1 MESYPA
7 SVRRFKL
14 SHKPQR
20 GAVMR
25 ITRVLGV
32 VAVLLAFACFAQAAE
47 KGKGK
52 KKKTHTARGLVT
64 EVKKDA
70 DKDEG
75 TFTAKVGGK
84 KAKGD
89 KPAVEATEK
98 TFKVT
103 AETKFE
109 KVEHAKK
116 GEKPETKPATFADL
130 HEGDHVVVVAV
141 GDVAKEVKIEVAKK
155 KKNA

>member
-1 MESYPA
+1 MTVNRRAMQSYPA

-20 GAVMR
+20 GAVVR

-32 VAVLLAFACFAQAAE
+32 VAVLLTFACFAQAAE
-47 KGKGK
+47 KAKGK
-52 KKKTHTARGLVT
+52 KKKAHAARGVVT

-89 KPAVEATEK
+89 KPAVE
-98 TFKVT
+98 
-103 AETKFE
+103 
-109 KVEHAKK
+109 
-116 GEKPETKPATFADL
+116 P
-130 HEGDHVVVVAV
+130 HEGHHVVVVAV
-141 GDVAKEVKIEVAKK
+141 GDVAKEVKIEVGKK